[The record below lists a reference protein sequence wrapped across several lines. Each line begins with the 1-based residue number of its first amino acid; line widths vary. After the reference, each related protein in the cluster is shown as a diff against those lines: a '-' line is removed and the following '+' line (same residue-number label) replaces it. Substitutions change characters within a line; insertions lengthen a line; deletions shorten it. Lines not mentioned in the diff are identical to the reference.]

1 MPEAKIDHLWTDTQ
15 SPTGVRGRKYRT
27 GVIGNLYPKDEPFT
41 RRAARE
47 YVGGS
52 LRGVGVL
59 DLREG
64 KVVAGIPAREI
75 LLGEALKTG
84 GYRTAMVGKWHLGDY
99 SIDLYPT
106 ILSLAGVPLP
116 EDRVIDGRDV
126 LGLLTGRET
135 RSPHEALFFYHYDQ
149 LEGVRSGQWKYFRR
163 INRYVW
169 PIPLDAAPVPDRLGG
184 SQLGNRW
191 PLLYNLAIDPGENYN
206 VIDTHPDVAD
216 GLEAILQAW
225 ESETAPN
232 PGGWR

>member
-1 MPEAKIDHLWTDTQ
+1 VEEIDWSVGQIMATLQEAGVAEDTLVFFTSDNGPWFEG
-15 SPTGVRGRKYRT
+15 SPGPFRGRKGQGYEGGFHVPMIARWPA
-27 GVIGNLYPKDEPFT
+27 GLPAGREC
-41 RRAARE
+41 RA
-47 YVGGS
+47 
-52 LRGVGVL
+52 
-59 DLREG
+59 
-64 KVVAGIPAREI
+64 PW
-75 LLGEALKTG
+75 
-84 GYRTAMVGKWHLGDY
+84 MN
-99 SIDLYPT
+99 IDLYPT

-116 EDRVIDGRDV
+116 EDRVIDGRNV
-126 LGLLTGRET
+126 LGLLNGRET

-169 PIPLDAAPVPDRLGG
+169 PIPLDAAPIPDKLGG

-191 PLLYNLAIDPGENYN
+191 PLLYNLTIDPGENYN

-216 GLEAILQAW
+216 RLEAILQAW